1 MRPSR
6 STTADAGDDGW
17 PLDARQMR
25 ETVAIFDDPAY
36 RDWEDLFPLQAA
48 AVAQVEGLL
57 GAPICGKSVVDYYR
71 RLPTDGRLELSAAAI
86 GGQPLLRAQ
95 FADLRI
101 VASLPHGET
110 ALAAALDLSGDAPAA
125 VLGADAPSLAD
136 TADVANPLRAE
147 YRFTAQS
154 PLPQTVLEALATA
167 FRSAFDAR
175 YRGMAPLPEAQI
187 AALLAGE
194 AALVGP
200 YD

>member
-6 STTADAGDDGW
+6 STAADAGDDGW

-25 ETVAIFDDPAY
+25 ETVAVFDDPAY
-36 RDWEDLFPLQAA
+36 RDWQDLFPLQAA

-57 GAPICGKSVVDYYR
+57 GAPICGKAVVDYYGCW
-71 RLPTDGRLELSAAAI
+71 PADGRLELSARAV
-86 GGQPLLRAQ
+86 GGEPLRTAQ
-95 FADLRI
+95 FADLRV
-101 VASLPHGET
+101 VAALPGAAET
-110 ALAAALDLSGDAPAA
+110 ALDAALDLSGDAPAA

-136 TADVANPLRAE
+136 TVANPLRAE
-147 YRFTAQS
+147 YAFTPQS
-154 PLPQTVLEALATA
+154 PLPQTVLEALATS

-175 YRGMAPLPEAQI
+175 YRGMAPLPDAQI

-194 AALVGP
+194 ATLLGP